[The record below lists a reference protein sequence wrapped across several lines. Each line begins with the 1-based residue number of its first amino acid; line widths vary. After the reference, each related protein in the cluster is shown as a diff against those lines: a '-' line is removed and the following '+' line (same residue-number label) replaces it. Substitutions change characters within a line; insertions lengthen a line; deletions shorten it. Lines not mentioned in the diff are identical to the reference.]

1 MLRIFLCLFVI
12 LPALA
17 FAQPC
22 LPAKE
27 APATAPH
34 IWEQPPQNVAWIGTP
49 MQYGL
54 SIRGGWVRWYCAE
67 VNGPGFVRV
76 TRVSTLADL
85 PNVGGRVRTILAA
98 ADPLKSLQ
106 TAPSRI
112 NILPLSDP
120 GLADIVAE
128 IPK

>member
-1 MLRIFLCLFVI
+1 MHILLFLFAL
-12 LPALA
+12 LPSLA

-27 APATAPH
+27 APPDAPH
-34 IWEQPPQNVAWIGTP
+34 IWIQPAQNVAWIGTP
-49 MQYGL
+49 MELGL
-54 SIRGGWVRWYCAE
+54 SIKGGWVRWYCAE
-67 VNGPGFVRV
+67 VNGTGFVRV

-85 PNVGGRVRTILAA
+85 PNVGGRIRTIIAA

-112 NILPLSDP
+112 NMLPLSDP
-120 GLADIVAE
+120 ALADIVAE
-128 IPK
+128 LPK

>member
-85 PNVGGRVRTILAA
+85 PNVQPLAGRASSSAGGLPAA
-98 ADPLKSLQ
+98 VDC
-106 TAPSRI
+106 APVSGA
-112 NILPLSDP
+112 P
-120 GLADIVAE
+120 
-128 IPK
+128 